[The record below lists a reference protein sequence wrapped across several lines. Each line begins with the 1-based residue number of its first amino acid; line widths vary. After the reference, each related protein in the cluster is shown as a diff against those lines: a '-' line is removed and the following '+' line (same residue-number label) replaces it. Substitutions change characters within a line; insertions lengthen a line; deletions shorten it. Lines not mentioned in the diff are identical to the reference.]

1 MASNVSVRKSRGG
14 LKWNKQPV
22 EQEVQKKVSKNLPAT
37 KWPTANKQPTCNSEQ
52 EPRTKKKESK
62 DLSTTEPVPKR
73 ARITL
78 KKKGRKDLGDY
89 LKSVD
94 DAGCLNVCGT

>member
-37 KWPTANKQPTCNSEQ
+37 KRKANKQPTCYSEQ
-52 EPRTKKKESK
+52 LNLEEKRKCQTIYQRLSQLLKE
-62 DLSTTEPVPKR
+62 LAKR
-73 ARITL
+73 LTRRRGKT
-78 KKKGRKDLGDY
+78 
-89 LKSVD
+89 
-94 DAGCLNVCGT
+94 